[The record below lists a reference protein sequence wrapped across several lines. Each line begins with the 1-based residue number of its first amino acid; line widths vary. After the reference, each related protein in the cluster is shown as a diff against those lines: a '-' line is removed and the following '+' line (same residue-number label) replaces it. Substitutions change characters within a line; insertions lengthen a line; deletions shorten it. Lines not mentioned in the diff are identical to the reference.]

1 MAFQKGHTP
10 WNKGM
15 RKGKKPSILRKII
28 NFIRGKYEL
37 LG

>member
-1 MAFQKGHTP
+1 
-10 WNKGM
+10 M